1 MKNQESGET
10 LRFRNAQR
18 EDVPAIV
25 QLLAND
31 KLGKQREDYRDPL
44 PEIYYG
50 AFDTIQGDPN
60 QRLIVVENNFCEIIG
75 TLQLSFLQYLTYR
88 GGIRVQVE
96 AVRVREDMRGAG
108 IGRQIFEWAIEQAKQ
123 AGAHMVQL
131 TTDKER
137 PEAIQFYQKLGFK
150 PSHEGMKLH
159 LP

>member
-1 MKNQESGET
+1 MKHSELVT
-10 LRFRNAQR
+10 LRFRKAVR
-18 EDVPAIV
+18 DDVSFIV

-31 KLGKQREDYRDPL
+31 KLGAKREDYHNPL
-44 PEIYYG
+44 PEVYYT
-50 AFDTIQGDPN
+50 AFDKIDADAN
-60 QRLIVVENNFCEIIG
+60 QQLIVVENDAAEIIG

-88 GGIRVQVE
+88 GGIRVQIE

-108 IGRQIFEWAIEQAKQ
+108 IGQQIFEWAIEHARK

-159 LP
+159 LV

>member
-1 MKNQESGET
+1 MKDSEPGT
-10 LRFRNAQR
+10 LRFRKAIR
-18 EDVPAIV
+18 KDVPLIV

-31 KLGKQREDYRDPL
+31 KLGAQREDYRDPL
-44 PEIYYG
+44 PEVYYN
-50 AFDTIQGDPN
+50 AFDRIDADAN
-60 QRLIVVENNFCEIIG
+60 QWLVVVENDNLEIIG

-88 GGIRVQVE
+88 GGIRVQIE

-108 IGRQIFEWAIEQAKQ
+108 IGQQIFEWAIEQARQ

-137 PEAIQFYQKLGFK
+137 PEAIQFYLKLGFK

-159 LP
+159 LI

>member
-1 MKNQESGET
+1 MRNLELGT
-10 LRFRNAQR
+10 LRFRKAVRN
-18 EDVPAIV
+18 DVSFIV

-31 KLGKQREDYRDPL
+31 KLGAQREDYRSPL
-44 PEIYYG
+44 PEIYYR
-50 AFDTIQGDPN
+50 AFDRIDADPN
-60 QRLIVVENNFCEIIG
+60 QSLIVVENSSHEIIA

-88 GGIRVQVE
+88 GGIRMQIE

-108 IGRQIFEWAIEQAKQ
+108 VGQQIFEWAIEQARQ

-159 LP
+159 LL

>member
-1 MKNQESGET
+1 MKHSELVT
-10 LRFRNAQR
+10 LRFRKAVR
-18 EDVPAIV
+18 DDVSFIV
-25 QLLAND
+25 QLQAND
-31 KLGKQREDYRDPL
+31 KLGAKREDYHNPL
-44 PEIYYG
+44 PEVYYT
-50 AFDTIQGDPN
+50 AFDKIDADAKQ
-60 QRLIVVENNFCEIIG
+60 QLIVVENDAAEIIG

-88 GGIRVQVE
+88 GGIRVQIE

-108 IGRQIFEWAIEQAKQ
+108 IGQQIFEWAIEHARK

-159 LP
+159 LV